1 MSGPKVF
8 NVVTREELIARC
20 EADLRRLDATIAEWT
35 RTCERAGAADSDA
48 AKSILERRGEFRRML
63 DEGRFADVQKR
74 VPAEISFLRSD
85 AQKRLDRAAAAIAQA
100 AQNRRRTARTARM
113 LLDALK
119 SAGRDIPANLQRDL
133 QSSEVSETA
142 ISRAFALLSPLDA
155 TGGAAT
161 ERQREIAS
169 ELGRGEKR
177 ATLADWVATQ
187 PNAADSDS
195 DLRIDRHLAE
205 LTALGVDPS
214 PFSDRAAAVSA
225 APPPR
230 QGLLA
235 DSLLVD
241 LAKAVTEGR
250 TRASRLAE
258 LRERAAELTQHDSA
272 GAQDLRA
279 RIAAAVASGDTSS
292 TPALVAEADAFAGEA
307 LRAVAADARRRSV
320 LQGLA
325 SLGYEVNEGMA
336 TAWVQGGQV
345 VLRKAANPGYG
356 IELGGGT
363 KSDRLQVRAVAFG
376 TGASARDPMRDRDM
390 ETVWCSEFER
400 LRTLVAS
407 AGGGIEIEHA
417 LPVGATPLKLIE
429 DTRGED
435 TESVRAPRTL
445 RT

>member
-35 RTCERAGAADSDA
+35 RTCERAGAADGDA
-48 AKSILERRGEFRRML
+48 AKSISERRGEFRRML
-63 DEGRFADVQKR
+63 DEGRFADVQRR
-74 VPAEISFLRSD
+74 VTAEISFLRSD

-100 AQNRRRTARTARM
+100 AQNRRRAARTARM

-119 SAGRDIPANLQRDL
+119 SAGRDIPADLQRDL

-142 ISRAFALLSPLDA
+142 ISRAFALLSPPNAGD
-155 TGGAAT
+155 AAT
-161 ERQREIAS
+161 ERQREIAF

-187 PNAADSDS
+187 PNAADSES

-214 PFSDRAAAVSA
+214 PFSARAAAISA

-250 TRASRLAE
+250 TRAGRLAE
-258 LRERAAELTQHDSA
+258 LRERAAELTQHDSPSA
-272 GAQDLRA
+272 RDLRA
-279 RIAAAVASGDTSS
+279 RIATAVASGDTSS
-292 TPALVAEADAFAGEA
+292 TPALVAEADALADEA
-307 LRAVAADARRRSV
+307 LRAVAAAARRRAV

-356 IELGGGT
+356 VELGGGT

-376 TGASARDPMRDRDM
+376 TAASARDTMRDRDM

-429 DTRGED
+429 ETRGED
-435 TESVRAPRTL
+435 IESVRAPRTL

>member
-20 EADLRRLDATIAEWT
+20 EADLRRFDATIAEWT
-35 RTCERAGAADSDA
+35 QTCERAGAADGDA
-48 AKSILERRGEFRRML
+48 AKTISERRAEFRRML
-63 DEGRFADVQKR
+63 DKGRFADVQRR
-74 VPAEISFLRSD
+74 VAAEISFLRSD
-85 AQKRLDRAAAAIAQA
+85 AQKRFDRAAAAMVQA
-100 AQNRRRTARTARM
+100 AQNRRRNARTASM

-119 SAGRDIPANLQRDL
+119 SAGREVPADLRSDL
-133 QSSEVSETA
+133 QSSEVSEKA
-142 ISRAFALLSPLDA
+142 ISRAFALLSPTDID
-155 TGGAAT
+155 GAAT

-177 ATLADWVATQ
+177 ATLADWMATQ
-187 PNAADSDS
+187 SNAADSES
-195 DLRIDRHLAE
+195 DLRIDRQLAE

-214 PFSDRAAAVSA
+214 PFAARVAAIGA
-225 APPPR
+225 APQQR

-241 LAKAVTEGR
+241 LAQAVTEGR
-250 TRASRLAE
+250 TRVGRLAE
-258 LRERAAELTQHDSA
+258 LRERAAELAHHDSPA
-272 GAQDLRA
+272 ARGLQV
-279 RIAAAVASGDTSS
+279 RIAAAIANGDTSS
-292 TPALVAEADAFAGEA
+292 APSLVAQADALAGEA
-307 LRAVAADARRRSV
+307 LRAVAADARRRAV

-356 IELGGGT
+356 VELGGGT

-376 TGASARDPMRDRDM
+376 GAGSARDASRDRDM

-400 LRTLVAS
+400 LRTLIAS
-407 AGGGIEIEHA
+407 SGGGIEIEHA
-417 LPVGATPLKLIE
+417 LPVGATPLKQIE
-429 DTRGED
+429 DTKGED
-435 TESVRAPRTL
+435 TELIRAPKTL
-445 RT
+445 QN